1 MRVTVLGPTRSGKTV
16 YLAALLRAAFSVRRA
31 ARPIVVRA
39 DPGSEPAVA
48 LDEQANAVLT
58 GTRLPAT
65 RDVAT
70 SEFFVDLPGSIL
82 FGIGSES
89 MRLSMVD
96 APGGDCM
103 PAPGSEINP
112 QILQAVADADA
123 LLVVVPADAAARPDD
138 YTERFSHVVR
148 LARRQRQGTTAPLLR
163 IAVVMTMAELLVIDR
178 EANALRDLES
188 MDAADEITR
197 ACGKGF
203 RAMIRGLVPGGAD
216 WYSLVSAFGFDIAT
230 GEVASEPATDGW
242 RLRTNGMPFRDD
254 WYPYRAFEPLEF
266 LARGVCWRELS

>member
-1 MRVTVLGPTRSGKTV
+1 VTVLGPTKSGKTV

-39 DPGSEPAVA
+39 DPANGPAVA
-48 LDEQANAVLT
+48 LDEQANSVLT

-65 RDVAT
+65 REVSI

-82 FGIGSES
+82 FGVGKETL
-89 MRLSMVD
+89 RLALVD
-96 APGGDCM
+96 APGGDCL
-103 PAPGSEINP
+103 PAPDVETSV
-112 QILQAVADADA
+112 QVLQAVADADA
-123 LLVVVPADAAARPDD
+123 LLVIVPADEAVRPADYVARI
-138 YTERFSHVVR
+138 SHVVR
-148 LARRQRQGTTAPLLR
+148 SARRQRKGTTAPLLR

-178 EANALRDLES
+178 GTKALRDLEA
-188 MDAADEITR
+188 MDAEEEIVK
-197 ACGKGF
+197 ACGAGF
-203 RAMIRGLVPGGAD
+203 LRLIRGFVPAGAD
-216 WYSLVSAFGFDIAT
+216 WYSLVSAYGFDIRT
-230 GEVASEPATDGW
+230 GEVAAEPTADGW